1 MIKHKRHPNGMPL
14 LFSWFGRELNPRHAD
29 FQSAALPTELPNHIQ
44 LRIDGENREFGE
56 ICKKEIMDALNQ
68 AMKADD
74 SGLCSH
80 SASVCA
86 CVSLIDRI
94 GSVFIS

>member
-1 MIKHKRHPNGMPL
+1 
-14 LFSWFGRELNPRHAD
+14 
-29 FQSAALPTELPNHIQ
+29 

-68 AMKADD
+68 ALKAED